1 MAKVIVKP
9 IGKIDYQQCWQSM
22 KEFTE
27 QRTPDT
33 ADELWLV
40 EHDPVFTLGLAG
52 KEEHIL
58 IKDHDIPIIR
68 TDRGGQVT
76 YHGPQQIIIYLLID
90 IKRLGLPIRELVTRI
105 ENGVINYLA
114 ILGIEAYGDRDA
126 PGVYV
131 AGKKIASLG
140 LKIRKGCSY
149 HGLSFNFNL
158 DKTPFSY
165 INPCGYA
172 GLQVVNLCELV
183 VNQLEMNDE
192 ATKLA
197 DALAEN
203 IYKYTETDSKY

>member
-1 MAKVIVKP
+1 MASIIVKS

-27 QRTPDT
+27 QRTPET

-58 IKDHDIPIIR
+58 IKEHDIPIIR

-90 IKRLGLPIRELVTRI
+90 IKRLGFSIRELVTQI

-114 ILGIEAYGDRDA
+114 SLRIEAYGDRDA
-126 PGVYV
+126 PGV
-131 AGKKIASLG
+131 
-140 LKIRKGCSY
+140 
-149 HGLSFNFNL
+149 
-158 DKTPFSY
+158 
-165 INPCGYA
+165 
-172 GLQVVNLCELV
+172 
-183 VNQLEMNDE
+183 
-192 ATKLA
+192 
-197 DALAEN
+197 
-203 IYKYTETDSKY
+203 

>member
-1 MAKVIVKP
+1 MNNTPLIKS
-9 IGKIDYQQCWQSM
+9 IGKIDYHQCWQAM

-27 QRTPDT
+27 QRSADT
-33 ADELWLV
+33 ADEIWIV

-58 IKDHDIPIIR
+58 VKDHDIPIVR

-76 YHGPQQIIIYLLID
+76 YHGPRQIVVYLMID
-90 IKRLGLPIRELVTRI
+90 IKRLNLGIRELVVRI

-114 ILGIEAYGDRDA
+114 DYGIIAGGDRDA

-131 AGKKIASLG
+131 AGQKIASLG

-149 HGLSFNFNL
+149 HGLAFNFNI

-183 VNQLEMNDE
+183 DMELNQEVE
-192 ATKLA
+192 GKKLA
-197 DALAEN
+197 GSVADS
-203 IYKYTETDSKY
+203 IYG

>member
-1 MAKVIVKP
+1 MMTPANIKT
-9 IGKIDYQQCWQSM
+9 IGKIDYYDCWEQM
-22 KEFTE
+22 KQFTE
-27 QRTPDT
+27 SRDSSTP
-33 ADELWLV
+33 DELWLV

-58 IKDHDIPIIR
+58 IKEHSIPIIR
-68 TDRGGQVT
+68 SDRGGQVT
-76 YHGPQQIIIYLLID
+76 YHGPQQIVIYILID
-90 IKRLGLPIRELVTRI
+90 IKRLEFSIRELVTRI
-105 ENGVINYLA
+105 ENGVISYLA
-114 ILGIEAYGDRDA
+114 ELGIVANGDRDA

-172 GLQVVNLCELV
+172 GLQVVNLSELV
-183 VNQLEMNDE
+183 STDIALNF
-192 ATKLA
+192 AASAKR
-197 DALAEN
+197 LAECLN
-203 IYKYTETDSKY
+203 RQIYT

>member
-1 MAKVIVKP
+1 MMMPATIKF
-9 IGKIDYQQCWQSM
+9 IGKIGYHECWEQM
-22 KEFTE
+22 KSFTE
-27 QRTPDT
+27 QRDANT

-58 IKDHDIPIIR
+58 LKEHNIPIIR
-68 TDRGGQVT
+68 SDRGGQVT
-76 YHGPQQIIIYLLID
+76 YHGPQQIIVYILID
-90 IKRLGLPIRELVTRI
+90 LKRLDFSIRELVTRI

-114 ILGIEAYGDRDA
+114 NLGIIANGDRDA

-165 INPCGYA
+165 INPCGYS
-172 GLQVVNLCELV
+172 GLQVVNLSELV
-183 VNQLEMNDE
+183 IDN
-192 ATKLA
+192 TKLNFA
-197 DALAEN
+197 TSAEDVAKCISMQ
-203 IYKYTETDSKY
+203 IYS

>member
-1 MAKVIVKP
+1 MMMPATIKF
-9 IGKIDYQQCWQSM
+9 IGKIGYHECWEQM
-22 KEFTE
+22 KSFTE
-27 QRTPDT
+27 QRDANTP
-33 ADELWLV
+33 DELWLV

-58 IKDHDIPIIR
+58 LKEHNIPIIR
-68 TDRGGQVT
+68 SDRGGQVT
-76 YHGPQQIIIYLLID
+76 YHGPQQIIVYILID
-90 IKRLGLPIRELVTRI
+90 LKRLDFSIRELVTRI

-114 ILGIEAYGDRDA
+114 NLGIIANGDRDA

-165 INPCGYA
+165 INPCGYS
-172 GLQVVNLCELV
+172 GLQVVNLSELV
-183 VNQLEMNDE
+183 IDN
-192 ATKLA
+192 TKLNFA
-197 DALAEN
+197 TSAEDVAKCISMQ
-203 IYKYTETDSKY
+203 IYS

>member
-1 MAKVIVKP
+1 MMTPANIKT
-9 IGKIDYQQCWQSM
+9 IGKIDYYACWEQM
-22 KEFTE
+22 KQFTE
-27 QRTPDT
+27 SRDSSTP
-33 ADELWLV
+33 DELWLV

-58 IKDHDIPIIR
+58 IKEHSIPIIR
-68 TDRGGQVT
+68 SDRGGQVT
-76 YHGPQQIIIYLLID
+76 YHGPQQIVIYILID
-90 IKRLGLPIRELVTRI
+90 IKRLEFSIRELVTRI
-105 ENGVINYLA
+105 ENGVISYLA
-114 ILGIEAYGDRDA
+114 ELGIVANGDRDA

-172 GLQVVNLCELV
+172 GLQVVNLSELISGDV
-183 VNQLEMNDE
+183 ELNF
-192 ATKLA
+192 AASAKR
-197 DALAEN
+197 LAECLN
-203 IYKYTETDSKY
+203 RQIYT

>member
-1 MAKVIVKP
+1 MMTPANIKT
-9 IGKIDYQQCWQSM
+9 IGKIDYYACWEQM
-22 KEFTE
+22 KQFTE
-27 QRTPDT
+27 QRDNSTPD
-33 ADELWLV
+33 EMWLV

-58 IKDHDIPIIR
+58 IKEHSIPIIR
-68 TDRGGQVT
+68 SDRGGQVT
-76 YHGPQQIIIYLLID
+76 YHGPQQIVIYILID
-90 IKRLGLPIRELVTRI
+90 IKRLEFSIRELVTRI
-105 ENGVINYLA
+105 ENGVISYLA
-114 ILGIEAYGDRDA
+114 ELGIVANGDRDA

-172 GLQVVNLCELV
+172 GLQVVNLSELV
-183 VNQLEMNDE
+183 SIDIALNF
-192 ATKLA
+192 AASAKR
-197 DALAEN
+197 LAECLN
-203 IYKYTETDSKY
+203 RQIYT

>member
-1 MAKVIVKP
+1 MMTPAKIKS
-9 IGKIDYQQCWQSM
+9 IGKIDYHACWEQM
-22 KEFTE
+22 KQFTE
-27 QRTPDT
+27 SRDSSTP
-33 ADELWLV
+33 DELWLV

-58 IKDHDIPIIR
+58 IKEHSIPIIR
-68 TDRGGQVT
+68 SDRGGQVT
-76 YHGPQQIIIYLLID
+76 YHGPQQIVIYILID
-90 IKRLGLPIRELVTRI
+90 IKRLEFSIRELVTRI
-105 ENGVINYLA
+105 ENGVISYLA
-114 ILGIEAYGDRDA
+114 EFGIVANGDRDA

-172 GLQVVNLCELV
+172 GLQVVNLSELISGDV
-183 VNQLEMNDE
+183 ELNF
-192 ATKLA
+192 AASAKR
-197 DALAEN
+197 LAECLN
-203 IYKYTETDSKY
+203 IQIYT

>member
-1 MAKVIVKP
+1 MASIIVKS

-27 QRTPDT
+27 QRTPET
-33 ADELWLV
+33 PDELWLV

-58 IKDHDIPIIR
+58 IKEHDIPIIR

-90 IKRLGLPIRELVTRI
+90 IKRLGFSIRELVTQI

-114 ILGIEAYGDRDA
+114 SLGIEAYGDRDA

-158 DKTPFSY
+158 DKKPFSY

-183 VNQLEMNDE
+183 TQKLEMQNE
-192 ATKLA
+192 AVRLSNYIRESMLA
-197 DALAEN
+197 
-203 IYKYTETDSKY
+203 

>member
-1 MAKVIVKP
+1 MMPATIKF
-9 IGKIDYQQCWQSM
+9 IGKIGYHECWEQM
-22 KEFTE
+22 KSFTE
-27 QRTPDT
+27 QRDANT

-58 IKDHDIPIIR
+58 LKEHNIPIIR
-68 TDRGGQVT
+68 SDRGGQVT
-76 YHGPQQIIIYLLID
+76 YHGPQQIIVYILID
-90 IKRLGLPIRELVTRI
+90 LKRLDFSIRELVTRI

-114 ILGIEAYGDRDA
+114 NLGIIANGDRDA

-165 INPCGYA
+165 INPCGYS
-172 GLQVVNLCELV
+172 GLQVVNLSELV
-183 VNQLEMNDE
+183 IDN
-192 ATKLA
+192 TKLNFA
-197 DALAEN
+197 TSAEDVAKCISMQ
-203 IYKYTETDSKY
+203 IYS

>member
-1 MAKVIVKP
+1 MMTPANIKS
-9 IGKIDYQQCWQSM
+9 IGKIDYYACWEQM
-22 KEFTE
+22 KQFTE
-27 QRTPDT
+27 SRDSSTP
-33 ADELWLV
+33 DELWLV

-58 IKDHDIPIIR
+58 IKEHSIPIIR
-68 TDRGGQVT
+68 SDRGGQVT
-76 YHGPQQIIIYLLID
+76 YHGPQQIVIYILID
-90 IKRLGLPIRELVTRI
+90 IKRLEFSIRELVTRI
-105 ENGVINYLA
+105 ENGVISYLA
-114 ILGIEAYGDRDA
+114 EFGIVANGDRDA

-172 GLQVVNLCELV
+172 GLQVVNLSELISGDV
-183 VNQLEMNDE
+183 ELNF
-192 ATKLA
+192 AASAKR
-197 DALAEN
+197 LAECLN
-203 IYKYTETDSKY
+203 IQIYT

>member
-1 MAKVIVKP
+1 MASIIVKS

-27 QRTPDT
+27 QRTPET
-33 ADELWLV
+33 PDELWLV

-58 IKDHDIPIIR
+58 IKEHDIPIIR

-90 IKRLGLPIRELVTRI
+90 IKRLGFSIRELVTQI

-114 ILGIEAYGDRDA
+114 SLGIEAYGDRDA

-158 DKTPFSY
+158 NKKPFSY

-183 VNQLEMNDE
+183 TQKLEMQNE
-192 ATKLA
+192 AVRLSNYIRESMLA
-197 DALAEN
+197 
-203 IYKYTETDSKY
+203 

>member
-1 MAKVIVKP
+1 MMTPANIKS
-9 IGKIDYQQCWQSM
+9 IGKIDYHACWEQM
-22 KEFTE
+22 KQFTE
-27 QRTPDT
+27 WRDSSTP
-33 ADELWLV
+33 DELWLV

-58 IKDHDIPIIR
+58 IKDHSIPIIR
-68 TDRGGQVT
+68 SDRGGQVT
-76 YHGPQQIIIYLLID
+76 YHGPQQIVIYILID
-90 IKRLGLPIRELVTRI
+90 IKRLEFSIRELVTRI
-105 ENGVINYLA
+105 ENGVIGYLA
-114 ILGIEAYGDRDA
+114 EFGILANGDRDA

-172 GLQVVNLCELV
+172 GLQVVNLSELILGDV
-183 VNQLEMNDE
+183 ELNF
-192 ATKLA
+192 AASAKR
-197 DALAEN
+197 LAECLN
-203 IYKYTETDSKY
+203 KQIYT

>member
-1 MAKVIVKP
+1 MMTPANIKS
-9 IGKIDYQQCWQSM
+9 IGKIDYYACWEQM
-22 KEFTE
+22 KQFTE
-27 QRTPDT
+27 SRDSSTP
-33 ADELWLV
+33 DELWLV

-58 IKDHDIPIIR
+58 IKEHSIPIIR
-68 TDRGGQVT
+68 SDRGGQVT
-76 YHGPQQIIIYLLID
+76 YHGPQQIVIYILID
-90 IKRLGLPIRELVTRI
+90 IKRLEFSIRELVTRI
-105 ENGVINYLA
+105 ENGVISYLA
-114 ILGIEAYGDRDA
+114 ELGIVANGDRDA

-172 GLQVVNLCELV
+172 GLQVVNLSELISGDV
-183 VNQLEMNDE
+183 ELNF
-192 ATKLA
+192 ATSA
-197 DALAEN
+197 QRLAECLN
-203 IYKYTETDSKY
+203 SQIYT

>member
-1 MAKVIVKP
+1 MMTPANIKS
-9 IGKIDYQQCWQSM
+9 IGKIDYYACWEQM
-22 KEFTE
+22 KQFTE
-27 QRTPDT
+27 SRDSSTP
-33 ADELWLV
+33 DELWLV

-58 IKDHDIPIIR
+58 IKEHSIPIIR
-68 TDRGGQVT
+68 SDRGGQVT
-76 YHGPQQIIIYLLID
+76 YHGPQQIVIYILID
-90 IKRLGLPIRELVTRI
+90 IKRLEFSIRELVTRI
-105 ENGVINYLA
+105 ENGVISYLA
-114 ILGIEAYGDRDA
+114 ELGIVANGDRDA

-172 GLQVVNLCELV
+172 GLQVVNLSELISGDV
-183 VNQLEMNDE
+183 ELNF
-192 ATKLA
+192 ATSAKR
-197 DALAEN
+197 LAECLN
-203 IYKYTETDSKY
+203 RQIYT